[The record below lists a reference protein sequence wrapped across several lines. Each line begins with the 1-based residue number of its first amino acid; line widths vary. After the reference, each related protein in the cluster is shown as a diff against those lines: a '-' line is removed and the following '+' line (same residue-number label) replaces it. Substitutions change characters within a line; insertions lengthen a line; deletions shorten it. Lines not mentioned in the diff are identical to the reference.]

1 MMRQITPF
9 QKLLIIPVSIKND
22 KKILTEFL
30 SVNKKSCQDFF
41 LFYLLN
47 NDTAASS
54 AITVTLAW
62 F

>member
-1 MMRQITPF
+1 MRQITPF
-9 QKLLIIPVSIKND
+9 QKLLIITVSIKKD

-30 SVNKKSCQDFF
+30 SVNKKVLSGLF